1 MLPYPE
7 RVPGRVASSARQRR
21 VVLLVDDCPDTR
33 ELYAEYL
40 ELSGYDV
47 KEASDG
53 MSAVQE
59 ALRSAPDIVVMDM
72 SLPGIDGGEAAR
84 RLRAEERTSAIPV
97 VMVSGFAPEAVAPAG
112 SHDAPWDVY
121 LGKPCLPDD
130 LVTAIERLLAP
141 RS

>member
-1 MLPYPE
+1 M
-7 RVPGRVASSARQRR
+7 
-21 VVLLVDDCPDTR
+21 VDDCPDTR

-47 KEASDG
+47 KEAGDG

-59 ALRSAPDIVVMDM
+59 AVRSAPDVVVMDM
-72 SLPGIDGGEAAR
+72 SLPGIDGREAAL
-84 RLRAEERTSAIPV
+84 RLRAEERTRGIPV
-97 VMVSGFAPEAVAPAG
+97 VMVSGFAPDAAVHGGAQ
-112 SHDAPWDVY
+112 DAPWDAY

-130 LVTAIERLLAP
+130 LVGAIERLLAP

>member
-1 MLPYPE
+1 M
-7 RVPGRVASSARQRR
+7 
-21 VVLLVDDCPDTR
+21 VDDCPDTR

>member
-1 MLPYPE
+1 MLSYPE
-7 RVPGRVASSARQRR
+7 RVPGRAAAPARQRR

-47 KEASDG
+47 KEAGDG

-59 ALRSAPDIVVMDM
+59 ALRSAPDVVVMDM
-72 SLPGIDGGEAAR
+72 SLPGMDGREATR
-84 RLRAEERTSAIPV
+84 RLRADDRTRAIPV
-97 VMVSGFAPEAVAPAG
+97 VMVSGFTPDAALPAG
-112 SHDAPWDVY
+112 SDDAPWDLY

-130 LVTAIERLLAP
+130 LVAAIERLLAP

>member
-1 MLPYPE
+1 MLSYPE
-7 RVPGRVASSARQRR
+7 RASGRAAASARQRR
-21 VVLLVDDCPDTR
+21 VVLLVDDCADTR

-59 ALRSAPDIVVMDM
+59 AMRSAPDVVVMDM
-72 SLPGIDGGEAAR
+72 SLPGIDGREAAR
-84 RLRAEERTSAIPV
+84 RLRAEDQTRAIPV
-97 VMVSGFAPEAVAPAG
+97 VMVSGFAPDAAG
-112 SHDAPWDVY
+112 SGDAHDAPWDLY

-130 LVTAIERLLAP
+130 LVGAIERLLAP